1 MDGMGAFYENCLET
15 LYPPGKC
22 GLFCNEH
29 TYECM
34 LQEVQE
40 ACCDEGGDNCVA
52 EKDVP
57 LTCPVGCAL
66 VFPEF
71 TEICQAHIEEKGIEA
86 GMDPID
92 DYISFSEECLSV
104 DGLALVEYALELK
117 ARGCSINL
125 AGASGLGGGVGG
137 GGGVLGRRSLQ
148 SNPLLAQWL
157 DSGARCFDTTHII
170 WSCHRV

>member
-1 MDGMGAFYENCLET
+1 MEEMGAFYDNCLET
-15 LYPPGKC
+15 LYPPGRC

-34 LQEVQE
+34 LAEVQE
-40 ACCDEGGDNCVA
+40 SCCDEGGDNCVP

-71 TEICQAHIEEKGIEA
+71 TEICHDHIEEKGIEA
-86 GMDPID
+86 GMDPIN
-92 DYISFSEECLSV
+92 DYISFSEECLEV

-125 AGASGLGGGVGG
+125 AGASGVGGGVGG
-137 GGGVLGRRSLQ
+137 GGGGVFGRRSLQ
-148 SNPLLAQWL
+148 SHLLEQVHVELKHAIQ
-157 DSGARCFDTTHII
+157 
-170 WSCHRV
+170 SCHLE